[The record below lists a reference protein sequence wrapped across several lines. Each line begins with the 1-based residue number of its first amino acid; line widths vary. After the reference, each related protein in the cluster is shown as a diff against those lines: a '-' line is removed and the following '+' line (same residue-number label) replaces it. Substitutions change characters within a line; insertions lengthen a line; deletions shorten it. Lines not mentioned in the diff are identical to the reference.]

1 MPTVQIEIRQI
12 SPATSETVI
21 RGHQVRVDRP
31 AAKGGDDNGPMGGEL
46 ILAGLGG
53 CFMSNLLAAIR
64 AREAAV
70 TNVSTEV
77 TATLAEHPSRFSAI
91 DLRVSCFMSN
101 LLAAIRAREAA
112 VTNVSTEVTATL
124 AEHPSRFSAID
135 LRVSADCDDH
145 ELLEKLVTIA
155 ERGCIAANTLR
166 GGVDLTVRAVQAKPA
181 ASVSA

>member
-1 MPTVQIEIRQI
+1 MPTVQIQIRQI

-21 RGHQVRVDRP
+21 RGHQIRVDRP

-53 CFMSNLLAAIR
+53 
-64 AREAAV
+64 
-70 TNVSTEV
+70 
-77 TATLAEHPSRFSAI
+77 
-91 DLRVSCFMSN
+91 CFMSN

-166 GGVDLTVRAVQAKPA
+166 GGVDLTVRVVQAKPA